1 MLSCGMNTYS
11 GEWAFTNGLPAKSGF
26 SGITI
31 LIVPNKMG
39 VAVWSPPL
47 DKHGNSTKGTLFLEW
62 FVKELD
68 LNTVSKQYGIEEES
82 KCQKESF

>member
-31 LIVPNKMG
+31 LVVPNKMG

-47 DKHGNSTKGTLFLEW
+47 DKHGNSTKGTLFLER

-68 LNTVSKQYGIEEES
+68 LNTV
-82 KCQKESF
+82 